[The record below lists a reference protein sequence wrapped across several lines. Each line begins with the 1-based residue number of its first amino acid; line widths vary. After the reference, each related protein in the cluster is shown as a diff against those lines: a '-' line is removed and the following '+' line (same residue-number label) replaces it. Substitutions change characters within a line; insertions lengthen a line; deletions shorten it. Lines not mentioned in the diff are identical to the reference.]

1 MQPNR
6 VIAILALL
14 STTSVSGQETPAEP
28 AKQEKKICQTERMT
42 GSRTRNTRIC
52 LTRAEWD
59 RLRRNTKQDIDDLQ
73 RNGNAI
79 PRQQSGPGAA
89 AGAG

>member
-1 MQPNR
+1 MR
-6 VIAILALL
+6 AASLVGILALVTAW
-14 STTSVSGQETPAEP
+14 SASAQDAPSEP

-42 GSRTRNTRIC
+42 GSRTRSTRIC
-52 LTRAEWD
+52 LTREEWD
-59 RLRRNTKQDIDDLQ
+59 RLRHSTKHDIDDLQ

-79 PRQQSGPGAA
+79 PRQQSGAGAA